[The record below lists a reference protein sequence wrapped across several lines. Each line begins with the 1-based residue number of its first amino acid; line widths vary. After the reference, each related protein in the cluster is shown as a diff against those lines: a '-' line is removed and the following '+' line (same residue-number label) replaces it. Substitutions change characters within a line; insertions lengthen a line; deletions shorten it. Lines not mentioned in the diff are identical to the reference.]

1 MNQSDKKIYGHT
13 TCKPIDIVKNFIIN
27 SSQEGDLVLDPFMGS
42 GTTAVAANSEGRH
55 FIGFETNEE
64 YYKKACKRIKKEQAE
79 IESSLLNELT

>member
-55 FIGFETNEE
+55 FVGFEINEE
-64 YYKKACKRIKKEQAE
+64 YYKNACKRIKKEQAE